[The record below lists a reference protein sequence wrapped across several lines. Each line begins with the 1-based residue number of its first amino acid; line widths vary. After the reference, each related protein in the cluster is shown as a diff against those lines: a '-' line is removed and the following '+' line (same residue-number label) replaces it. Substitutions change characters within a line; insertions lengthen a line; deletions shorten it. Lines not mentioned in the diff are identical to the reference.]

1 MPADIKMN
9 NSPVIVGMGSYTINS
24 HNVQRYNT
32 EEGFVQ
38 NEGDIGIKVIPYKIA
53 YEALITKKDERENLL
68 VPVCASSSHIAF
80 GSIRMEHVFMIP
92 GQSVAAAASLALDN
106 KKQYKILIMRN

>member
-38 NEGDIGIKVIPYKIA
+38 NEGDIGIKG
-53 YEALITKKDERENLL
+53 
-68 VPVCASSSHIAF
+68 H
-80 GSIRMEHVFMIP
+80 
-92 GQSVAAAASLALDN
+92 SLQDCL
-106 KKQYKILIMRN
+106 